1 MAAVSLTVGV
11 LGFGGCAD
19 YVGVG
24 YGSAYYV
31 PDYVPFYGAYY
42 YDGVPIGDR
51 MSTTRGRRSS

>member
-1 MAAVSLTVGV
+1 LDGGGLAYGGV

-31 PDYVPFYGAYY
+31 PDYSPFYAAY
-42 YDGVPIGDR
+42 
-51 MSTTRGRRSS
+51 